1 MTITAKILWG
11 LCIFWVSAV
20 IIIYSIQPSAAYES
34 PDPDT
39 QIIRQ
44 LEDVNDNLKDIKELL
59 GRLNDCCR
67 NNGR

>member
-1 MTITAKILWG
+1 MKNLYWCPIIMAAILIG
-11 LCIFWVSAV
+11 G
-20 IIIYSIQPSAAYES
+20 IILGFKYLPAYES

-44 LEDVNDNLKDIKELL
+44 LEDINDNLKDIKELL